1 VSTVHSYPARVR
13 GELQPELSRWL
24 WVVKWLLAI
33 PHFLILALLWIAFFG
48 VSVIAFFAILFTGRY
63 PRSLFD
69 FNVGVL
75 RWSWRVAFYT
85 YGALGTDRYP
95 PFTLAPDPSYPASLD
110 VDYPE
115 RLSRGLV
122 LVKWWLLAIPHYLVV
137 ALFLGNYVAWGAAR
151 SGWGFAASVGLIGL
165 FVLFAAVVLLF
176 RGGYPGSIFDLVL
189 GLDRWVIRVV
199 AYAGLMT
206 DHYPPFRLDQG
217 PDEPVAHDATVG
229 EQLAMEAEGLPTAA
243 AAPAPGAVSGASR
256 WTVGRVILVVLGSIG
271 ALVGAGLLAAGIA
284 AIVVDQ
290 TQRDEQGFLM
300 SPSETFRSPG
310 YAVVS
315 QSARV
320 NFGGQEWVARRILG
334 TVKIESESVRPIF
347 LGIGREADVDSYL
360 GNVTRSV
367 VKEINRK
374 PRYDEQPGGVPSA
387 PPARQRF
394 WVASA
399 SGAGKQ
405 ALTWDPKSGNWVAV
419 LMNANGSAGVEADVR
434 IGAELDPLLGVGI
447 GIAVAGGLLLLL
459 GALAIALG
467 ASRAAR
473 GGAEPTPAQ

>member
-1 VSTVHSYPARVR
+1 VSTLPSYPARVR
-13 GELQPELSRWL
+13 GELQPGLSRWRWL
-24 WVVKWLLAI
+24 VKWLLAI

-75 RWSWRVAFYT
+75 RWSWRVAFYS

-95 PFTLAPDPSYPASLD
+95 PFTLAPDPRYPATLD
-110 VDYPE
+110 VEYPE

-137 ALFLGNYVAWGAAR
+137 ALFLGSSGWAVSH
-151 SGWGFAASVGLIGL
+151 SGWGFAASVGLIAL
-165 FVLFAAVVLLF
+165 LVFFAAVVLLF
-176 RGGYPGSIFDLVL
+176 RGQYPSSIFDFVL

-206 DHYPPFRLDQG
+206 DRYPPFRLDQG
-217 PDEPVAHDATVG
+217 PDEPVAAEARVG
-229 EQLAMEAEGLPTAA
+229 EQFGLEPEALAAVPAA
-243 AAPAPGAVSGASR
+243 AAVSAGSR
-256 WTVGRVILVVLGSIG
+256 WTAGRVVLVVVGSIA

-284 AIVVDQ
+284 AIVIDQ
-290 TQRDEQGFLM
+290 TQRDAQGFLM
-300 SPSETFRSPG
+300 SPSETFHSPG

-320 NFGGQEWVARRILG
+320 NFAGQEWVARRILG
-334 TVKIESESVRPIF
+334 TVKIQSESVRPVF

-360 GNVTRSV
+360 GNVARSV

-374 PRYDEQPGGVPSA
+374 PRYEEEHGGAPSG
-387 PPARQRF
+387 PPSQQRF

-419 LMNANGSAGVEADVR
+419 LMNANGSAGVEADAK

-447 GIAVAGGLLLLL
+447 GITVGGGLLLLL
-459 GALAIALG
+459 GALGIALG

-473 GGAEPTPAQ
+473 GGAEPAPAQ

>member
-13 GELQPELSRWL
+13 GELQPGLSRWL
-24 WVVKWLLAI
+24 WLVKWLLTI

-95 PFTLAPDPSYPASLD
+95 PFTLAPDPSYPATLD
-110 VDYPE
+110 VDYPA

-137 ALFLGNYVAWGAAR
+137 ALFVGGFGWATHSGWATAAR
-151 SGWGFAASVGLIGL
+151 AGLI
-165 FVLFAAVVLLF
+165 VLLVFFAAVVLLF
-176 RGGYPGSIFDLVL
+176 RDQYPTSIFDLVL
-189 GLDRWVIRVV
+189 GLDRWVLRVA

-206 DHYPPFRLDQG
+206 DRYPPFRLDQG
-217 PDEPVAHDATVG
+217 PDEPTPAATTIG
-229 EQLAMEAEGLPTAA
+229 EQLTIEGGALPAAA
-243 AAPAPGAVSGASR
+243 AAPAAVPFSGGSQ
-256 WTVGRVILVVLGSIG
+256 WTAGRVVLVVVGSIA
-271 ALVGAGLLAAGIA
+271 ALAGAGLLAAGIA
-284 AIVVDQ
+284 AIVIDQ
-290 TQRDEQGFLM
+290 TQRDEQGFVM

-315 QSARV
+315 RSARM
-320 NFGGQEWVARRILG
+320 NFAGQDWVARRILG
-334 TVKIESESVRPIF
+334 TVKLESESVRPVF

-360 GNVTRSV
+360 GNVARSV
-367 VKEINRK
+367 VKELNRK
-374 PRYDEQPGGVPSA
+374 PRYDQELGGAPSG
-387 PPARQRF
+387 PPARQHF

-399 SGAGKQ
+399 GGTGKQ

-419 LMNANGSAGVEADVR
+419 LMNANGSAGVEADAR
-434 IGAELDPLLGVGI
+434 IGAELDPLLGA
-447 GIAVAGGLLLLL
+447 GIAIAIGGGLLLLL

-473 GGAEPTPAQ
+473 GAAEPAPAQ